1 MKMRASSFLGLA
13 VGERSIVCAEVGI
26 SAGDRRDVRHAAAF
40 PLPDGALTAP
50 GAAARLASTG
60 QALAEFLKRHGFSA
74 NRAVVGVPARWLLAV
89 ERDLPPAAPDAAS
102 AMLRLQAERLAVSET
117 GEMVFDYAGRPDA
130 AAARKVLLVGIP
142 RQRLTALTKLLEAAG
157 IDIAAVAP
165 SALALAC
172 GPDAEASGPVVVL
185 GRTGAELVMCAHG
198 TPRLLRHV
206 STPAG
211 KDGGPPAL
219 GPLSSELARTVAMSG
234 GATVNGSAK
243 DLILWDGV
251 GLTKAQF
258 GELAGRVGMPVT
270 PGDAPSMLR
279 VGTSTTNGAA
289 AAMAGGAGEFA
300 PAISL
305 ALAGLDRK
313 RLPMDFTRS
322 RLAPPKVKRVS
333 TQALWGMIGGA
344 LLLAALV
351 WLYWTGA
358 QAESEAETVAATRKK
373 MEADVKTARASIDTT
388 NYGRGFYDRRTP
400 VLDVLL
406 EVTNTIQPQ
415 DPLWA
420 TGFTIRSTGT
430 VTLSGRAARQEI
442 VYTLQNRLL
451 INKKFSKVSVSSI
464 NQEQS
469 RGREPGAT
477 NFTITFTYNPLAGP
491 ATAPAGPAAP
501 AQPRR

>member
-13 VGERSIVCAEVGI
+13 VGERSIVCAEVGAG
-26 SAGDRRDVRHAAAF
+26 AGDRRDVRHAAAF
-40 PLPDGALTAP
+40 PLPEGALTGP
-50 GAAARLASTG
+50 GAAARLAPTG
-60 QALAEFLKRHGFSA
+60 QALAEFLKRHGFGA

-130 AAARKVLLVGIP
+130 NAARKVLLVGIP
-142 RQRLTALTKLLEAAG
+142 RQRVTAIEKLLDAAG
-157 IDIAAVAP
+157 IDVAAVVP
-165 SALALAC
+165 SSLALA
-172 GPDAEASGPVVVL
+172 AEASGPVVVL
-185 GRTGAELVMCAHG
+185 GRTGAELVMSAHG

-206 STPAG
+206 STPLG

-234 GATVNGSAK
+234 GATGNGSAR
-243 DLILWDGV
+243 DLVLWDGV

-322 RLAPPKVKRVS
+322 RLAPPKVKRIS
-333 TQALWGMIGGA
+333 TQALWGMIAGA
-344 LLLAALV
+344 LLLTALV

-373 MEADVKTARASIDTT
+373 IEGDVKTAKASIDTT
-388 NYGRGFYDRRTP
+388 NYGRGFFDRRTP

-406 EVTNTIQPQ
+406 EVTKTIQPQ

-430 VTLSGRAARQEI
+430 VTLSGRASRQDI

-451 INKKFSKVSVSSI
+451 ENKKFSKVSVSSI

-469 RGREPGAT
+469 RGREAGAT

-491 ATAPAGPAAP
+491 PAPATPA
-501 AQPRR
+501 RR